1 LRVVAVVWYNCDGLI
16 NFTNLFVKFPGP
28 ENFILATKS
37 TILQILGIFGSFFVF
52 GYLLDRINTAT
63 KGLYQKTIGW
73 SGILLTA
80 WIGTPVHEL
89 GHVIF
94 ALLFLKKINH
104 ISLFSPERETGNLGF
119 VKYSYHKWNIFA
131 QIGNFFVGAGPLIS
145 GVLVLALL
153 FIAFVPDGTNLL
165 SNLLFAKLDP
175 KSVFS
180 AMRAIVIALGKF
192 ASWHDPWFYLFTY
205 LSFCVATYMNPSSAD
220 RRGMYLGF
228 ASLFFLI
235 FALNL
240 AALIAH
246 QNLDTVVSYITG
258 GSLIAV
264 GLFVYALFISTIHF
278 ILATIILRPFVRK
291 IS

>member
-1 LRVVAVVWYNCDGLI
+1 M
-16 NFTNLFVKFPGP
+16 KFPGP
-28 ENFILATKS
+28 ENFLIAGKNTF
-37 TILQILGIFGSFFVF
+37 LQIIGIFGSFFVF

-63 KGLYQKTIGW
+63 KSLYHRTIGW
-73 SGILLTA
+73 GGVLFTA

-145 GVLVLALL
+145 GAIVLALL
-153 FIAFVPDGTNLL
+153 FIVFTPNGSELL

-175 KSVFS
+175 KSVFA
-180 AMRAIVIALGKF
+180 AMRAIIVALWNF
-192 ASWHDPWFYLFTY
+192 ADWRDLWFWLFAY
-205 LSFCVATYMNPSSAD
+205 LSLCVATYMNPSSAD

-228 ASLFFLI
+228 ASIIFLI
-235 FALNL
+235 FAVNL
-240 AALIAH
+240 AAAIAH
-246 QNLDTVVSYITG
+246 QNLAPIISYVTG
-258 GSLIAV
+258 ASLVAV
-264 GLFVYALFISTIHF
+264 GLYIYALFVAIIHF
-278 ILATIILRPFVRK
+278 LIATIILRPFVRR
-291 IS
+291 ID